1 MPDVRLRASGGIRR
15 VIQRGR
21 LRRPRLVFFVGVLLI
36 AGGAEAQTTPRQL
49 VMPFESSTRVA
60 QSYWLGEGSAVIL
73 TDDLIALG
81 APAITREDRLRAF
94 ERLRVPAVAALSHA
108 TVIRLG
114 QLLGAG
120 EVIVGSYEVKGQEIV
135 VRARPIRIDTGRMAP
150 EIIES
155 GPLAEIFAIYGRIA
169 RRLAPASRV
178 TAAEMEQRHP
188 PIAALEQYV
197 KGLIAQTPATKVGFL
212 TQALRVHQTFERA
225 RIELW
230 KVHTDLAE
238 HQQALAA
245 VRGVAPDHRLKRQAR
260 FLSGVSML
268 HLGQHQ
274 QAFDVFAELNAAMP
288 DPALLNNL
296 GIVQL
301 RRPTGAGGGRAISY
315 FSEATKIDSTDADLF
330 FNLGYAFLRDRDLP
344 TAIHWLREAV
354 RRDPAD
360 DAAHYVLGVALQT
373 AGNTAEA
380 AREKELARRL
390 SSEYGQWEAK
400 QPAANTVPPGLER
413 IKIDVDV
420 PASLRVEDTIVAAE
434 QRDQREL
441 AAFHLDAGRRAY
453 QSERDEDAIAA
464 LRRAVYLA
472 PYESQAHLLL
482 GRAYLRSGRLAEA
495 VDALKIA
502 IWSEDTLASHLL
514 LAEVYIQARNLTAAR
529 AELQWI
535 LKADPQNVDAK
546 RLLERVAP

>member
-1 MPDVRLRASGGIRR
+1 MRRTPERTRLHRPVRGLALFIG
-15 VIQRGR
+15 
-21 LRRPRLVFFVGVLLI
+21 LLLI
-36 AGGAEAQTTPRQL
+36 ASRSADAQPARQL
-49 VMPFESSTRVA
+49 VIPFESATRAA
-60 QSYWLGEGSAVIL
+60 QTYWLGEGSAVIL

-120 EVIVGSYEVKGQEIV
+120 EVIVGSYEVKDQNIV

-150 EIIES
+150 EIVES
-155 GPLAEIFAIYGRIA
+155 GPLAEILAIYARVA
-169 RRLAPASRV
+169 RRLVPTSRV
-178 TAAEMEQRHP
+178 TAEDMELGHP
-188 PIAALEQYV
+188 PIAALEQYI

-212 TQALRVHQTFERA
+212 TQALRVHGTFERA

-230 KVHTDLAE
+230 HVYTDLAE

-245 VRGVAPDHRLKRQAR
+245 VRGVAPGHRLKRRAR

-268 HLGQHQ
+268 HLGQYQ
-274 QAFDVFAELNAAMP
+274 QAFDVFAELNTAAP

-301 RRPTGAGGGRAISY
+301 RRPASAAGGRAIAY
-315 FSEATKIDSTDADLF
+315 FTEATKIDGTDADLF
-330 FNLGYAFLRDRDLP
+330 FNLGYACLRDRDLP
-344 TAIHWLREAV
+344 AAIHWLREAV

-373 AGNTAEA
+373 AGSTAEA

-413 IKIDVDV
+413 IKTDVDV

-441 AAFHLDAGRRAY
+441 ATFHLEAGRRAY
-453 QSERDEDAIAA
+453 QAERDEDAIAA

-472 PYESQAHLLL
+472 PYDSQAHLLL
-482 GRAYLRSGRLAEA
+482 GRAYFRSGRLAEA
-495 VDALKIA
+495 IDALKIA

-514 LAEVYIQARNLTAAR
+514 LAEVYIQARELDAAR

-535 LKADPQNVDAK
+535 LKADPQNADAK
-546 RLLERVAP
+546 RLLEVAK